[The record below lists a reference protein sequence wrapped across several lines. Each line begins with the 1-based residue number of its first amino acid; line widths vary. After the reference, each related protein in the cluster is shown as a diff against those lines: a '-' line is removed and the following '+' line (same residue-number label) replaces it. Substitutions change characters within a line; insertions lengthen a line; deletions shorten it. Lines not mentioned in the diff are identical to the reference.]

1 MNAIQ
6 KYSIR
11 YVVTVSD
18 QLHRLTVIHKS
29 SPVASWDRK
38 VSSRCTGTFF
48 AYYCL
53 NTMNLDST
61 HTLFFACSEEV
72 AIQMQGRLQYEFPC

>member
-38 VSSRCTGTFF
+38 VSIRCTLQNQDGSSKSSCYFF
-48 AYYCL
+48 CLLLLKYYEFGLDSHTVYCL
-53 NTMNLDST
+53 
-61 HTLFFACSEEV
+61 
-72 AIQMQGRLQYEFPC
+72 